1 MEKRHFNAVWEDAKH
16 FLCKTKEKT
25 GKKRIQG
32 ILILLS
38 VIMLVGS
45 LTFPSFATEIDRA
58 KDVKSDLEKK
68 KQETESR
75 LSELEKEKGDILKYI
90 EELDKE
96 LTNLND
102 EIDSL
107 NTDIKK
113 TDKALTKARKEFKAA
128 KVIEEDQYSIMK
140 KRIQYMY
147 ENGDTDYL
155 EIIMKSD
162 NLSDVLNQVEYMSK
176 ITEYDNGLLDK
187 YKKLKQD
194 VADKEKN
201 LEDKIAE
208 LNALKEQLTYE
219 QDTVK
224 KLASDKNKELVK
236 YEASIDQ
243 TQALS
248 AEYTSKL
255 SEQEDLIEDLLE
267 AERKRIEEEERKKKE
282 EAERRRKEEE
292 RKRQE
297 EAAKANNASSQN
309 SNSNTDNDTDSNT
322 DNDSGSQVKVDGFIW
337 PCPSSTRITSTFG
350 NREQP
355 TEGAS
360 TYHKGIDI
368 GASTGSSIVAAA
380 GGSVVTAAYSVSAGN
395 YIMIYHGDGIYT
407 VYMHCSK
414 LLVSA
419 GEEVSQGQTIA
430 LVGSTGV
437 STGSH
442 LHFGVSVNG
451 TYVNPLNYVSY

>member
-1 MEKRHFNAVWEDAKH
+1 MDEKHLKFDETDA
-16 FLCKTKEKT
+16 
-25 GKKRIQG
+25 GKKHILRARKRSGKRKLQG
-32 ILILLS
+32 ILIILA

-45 LTFPSFATEIDRA
+45 LRFPSFANEIDQA
-58 KDVKSDLEKK
+58 KDVKTDLEKK
-68 KQETESR
+68 KQETEAR
-75 LSELEKEKGDILKYI
+75 LSELETEKDDILKYI

-96 LTNLND
+96 LSGLND

-107 NTDIKK
+107 NGDIKE
-113 TDKALTKARKEFKAA
+113 TGTAIDKAKKELEAA
-128 KVIEEDQYSIMK
+128 KAVEEEQYTIMK

-147 ENGDTDYL
+147 ENGSTDYI

-162 NLSDVLNQVEYMSK
+162 NISDILNQVEYMSK
-176 ITEYDNGLLDK
+176 ITEYDNSLLDK

-194 VADKEKN
+194 VADKEKS
-201 LEDKIAE
+201 LEVKAE
-208 LNALKEQLTYE
+208 KLSALKEELTFE

-224 KLASDKNKELVK
+224 KLASDKNKELAK
-236 YEASIDQ
+236 YEANIGNEK
-243 TQALS
+243 ALS
-248 AEYTSKL
+248 AEYSSKL
-255 SEQEDLIEDLLE
+255 QEQENLIEDLLE
-267 AERKRIEEEERKKKE
+267 AERKRVEEEERKKKE
-282 EAERRRKEEE
+282 EEERR
-292 RKRQE
+292 RQE
-297 EAAKANNASSQN
+297 EAAKANNNA
-309 SNSNTDNDTDSNT
+309 NTDNNQDTGN
-322 DNDSGSQVKVDGFIW
+322 GSQVKVDGFIW
-337 PCPSSTRITSTFG
+337 PCPSSSRITSPFG
-350 NREQP
+350 SREQP

-360 TYHKGIDI
+360 TFHQGIDI
-368 GASTGSSIVAAA
+368 GASSGSEIVAAA

-419 GEEVSQGQTIA
+419 GDEVSQGQTIG
-430 LVGSTGV
+430 LVGSTGI

>member
-1 MEKRHFNAVWEDAKH
+1 MEKKPLKDLIARALK
-16 FLCKTKEKT
+16 LT
-25 GKKRIQG
+25 GKKKLQG
-32 ILILLS
+32 ILIILS
-38 VIMLVGS
+38 VIMLVSS
-45 LTFPSFATEIDRA
+45 LSFPSLANEIDKA
-58 KDVKSDLEKK
+58 KDAKSDLERK

-96 LTNLND
+96 LSNLAD

-107 NTDIKK
+107 NGDIKK
-113 TDKALTKARKEFKAA
+113 TGVSLENAKKELKAA
-128 KVIEEDQYSIMK
+128 KAVEQEQYNIMK

-147 ENGDTDYL
+147 ENGNTEYI

-162 NLSDVLNQVEYMSK
+162 TISDMLNQVEYMSK
-176 ITEYDNGLLDK
+176 ITEFDNNLLDN

-194 VADKEKN
+194 VADKEKK
-201 LEDKIAE
+201 LEAKVAE
-208 LNALKEQLTYE
+208 LNALKEELTYE
-219 QDTVK
+219 QGTVK
-224 KLASDKNKELVK
+224 KLASDKNKELAK
-236 YEASIDQ
+236 YEASIDE

-248 AEYTSKL
+248 ADYTNKL
-255 SEQEDLIEDLLE
+255 NEQEDLIEQLLE
-267 AERKRIEEEERKKKE
+267 AERKRVEEEERKKKE
-282 EAERRRKEEE
+282 AEERRRKEEE

-297 EAAKANNASSQN
+297 EAAKNN
-309 SNSNTDNDTDSNT
+309 
-322 DNDSGSQVKVDGFIW
+322 NDSEQNDDSGQDTSSGGPVNTGGFTW

-368 GASTGSSIVAAA
+368 GASTGSNIVAA
-380 GGSVVTAAYSVSAGN
+380 GSGSVVTAAYSVSAGN
-395 YIMIYHGDGIYT
+395 YIMIYHGDGVYT

-414 LLVSA
+414 LLVSV
-419 GEEVSQGQTIA
+419 GDEVTKGQTIA
-430 LVGSTGV
+430 LVGSTGI

-442 LHFGVSVNG
+442 LHFGVTVNG

>member
-1 MEKRHFNAVWEDAKH
+1 MEKKPLKDLIARALK
-16 FLCKTKEKT
+16 LS
-25 GKKRIQG
+25 GKKKLQG
-32 ILILLS
+32 ILIILS
-38 VIMLVGS
+38 VIMLVSS
-45 LTFPSFATEIDRA
+45 LSFPSLANEIDKA
-58 KDVKSDLEKK
+58 KDAKSDLERK

-96 LTNLND
+96 LSNLAD

-107 NTDIKK
+107 NGDIKK
-113 TDKALTKARKEFKAA
+113 TGVSLENAKKELKAA
-128 KVIEEDQYSIMK
+128 KAVEQEQYNIMK

-147 ENGDTDYL
+147 ENGNTEYI

-162 NLSDVLNQVEYMSK
+162 TISDMLNQVEYMSK
-176 ITEYDNGLLDK
+176 ITEFDNNLLDN

-194 VADKEKN
+194 VADKEKK
-201 LEDKIAE
+201 LEAKVAE
-208 LNALKEQLTYE
+208 LNALKEELTYE
-219 QDTVK
+219 QGTVK
-224 KLASDKNKELVK
+224 KLASDKNKELAK
-236 YEASIDQ
+236 YEASIDE

-248 AEYTSKL
+248 ADYTNKL
-255 SEQEDLIEDLLE
+255 NEQEDLIEQLLE
-267 AERKRIEEEERKKKE
+267 AERKRVEEEERKKKE
-282 EAERRRKEEE
+282 AEERRRKEEE

-297 EAAKANNASSQN
+297 EAAKNN
-309 SNSNTDNDTDSNT
+309 
-322 DNDSGSQVKVDGFIW
+322 NDSEQNDDSGQDTSSGGPVNTGGFTW

-368 GASTGSSIVAAA
+368 GASTGSNIVAA
-380 GGSVVTAAYSVSAGN
+380 GSGSVVTAAYSVSAGN
-395 YIMIYHGDGIYT
+395 YIMIYHGDGVYT

-414 LLVSA
+414 LLVSV
-419 GEEVSQGQTIA
+419 GDEVTKGQVIA
-430 LVGSTGV
+430 LVGSTGI

-442 LHFGVSVNG
+442 LHFGVTVNG

>member
-1 MEKRHFNAVWEDAKH
+1 MEKKPLKDLIARVLK
-16 FLCKTKEKT
+16 LSV
-25 GKKRIQG
+25 KKRLQG
-32 ILILLS
+32 ILIILS
-38 VIMLVGS
+38 VIMLVSS
-45 LTFPSFATEIDRA
+45 LSLPSLANEIDKA
-58 KDVKSDLEKK
+58 KDAKTDLEKK

-90 EELDKE
+90 EGLDKE
-96 LTNLND
+96 LSNLTD

-107 NTDIKK
+107 NGDVKK
-113 TDKALTKARKEFKAA
+113 TGISLEKAKKELKAA
-128 KVIEEDQYSIMK
+128 KAVEQEQYNTMK

-147 ENGDTDYL
+147 ENGNTEYI

-162 NLSDVLNQVEYMSK
+162 NISDMLNQVEYMSK
-176 ITEYDNGLLDK
+176 ITEFDNNLLDN

-194 VADKEKN
+194 VADKEKK
-201 LEDKIAE
+201 LEAKVDE
-208 LNALKEQLTYE
+208 LNALKEELTYE
-219 QDTVK
+219 QGTVK
-224 KLASDKNKELVK
+224 KLASDKNKELAK
-236 YEASIDQ
+236 YEASIDE

-248 AEYTSKL
+248 ADYTNKL
-255 SEQEDLIEDLLE
+255 NEQEDLIENLLE
-267 AERKRIEEEERKKKE
+267 AERKRVEEEERKKKE
-282 EAERRRKEEE
+282 AEERRKKEEE

-297 EAAKANNASSQN
+297 EAAKNNNKDEQNDDSSQDT
-309 SNSNTDNDTDSNT
+309 NTGGQVNT
-322 DNDSGSQVKVDGFIW
+322 GGFTW

-350 NREQP
+350 NRAQP

-368 GASTGSSIVAAA
+368 GASTGSNIVAAA

-395 YIMIYHGDGIYT
+395 YIMIYHGDGVYT

-419 GEEVSQGQTIA
+419 GDEVSKGQAIA
-430 LVGSTGV
+430 LVGSTGI

-442 LHFGVSVNG
+442 LHFGVTVNG

>member
-1 MEKRHFNAVWEDAKH
+1 MDKKHLNFLLKDAMKD
-16 FLCKTKEKT
+16 LISRVKKLT
-25 GKKRIQG
+25 GKKKLQG
-32 ILILLS
+32 ILIILS

-45 LTFPSFATEIDRA
+45 LSLPSFANEIDQA
-58 KDVKSDLEKK
+58 KDAKSDLEKK

-75 LSELEKEKGDILKYI
+75 LSELEKEKDDILKYI

-96 LTNLND
+96 LTKLND

-107 NTDIKK
+107 NADIKK
-113 TDKALTKARKEFKAA
+113 TGVSLDKARVDLKAA
-128 KVIEEDQYSIMK
+128 KVVEEDQYSIMK

-147 ENGDTDYL
+147 ENGNTDYI

-194 VADKEKN
+194 VSDKENN
-201 LEDKIAE
+201 LEAKAAE
-208 LNALKEQLTYE
+208 LNALKEELTYE
-219 QDTVK
+219 QGTVK
-224 KLASDKNKELVK
+224 KLASDKNKELAK
-236 YEASIDQ
+236 YEASIDE

-248 AEYTSKL
+248 NEYSSKL
-255 SEQEDLIEDLLE
+255 EEQEDLIEDLLA

-282 EAERRRKEEE
+282 AEEK
-292 RKRQE
+292 KRQE
-297 EAAKANNASSQN
+297 EAAANANN
-309 SNSNTDNDTDSNT
+309 NTPQDTNNDNDNG
-322 DNDSGSQVKVDGFIW
+322 SGVKVGGFIW
-337 PCPSSTRITSTFG
+337 PCPSSTRITSPFG
-350 NREQP
+350 YRAQP

-360 TYHKGIDI
+360 TFHKGIDI
-368 GASTGSSIVAAA
+368 GASTGSNIVAAA

-414 LLVSA
+414 LLVA
-419 GEEVSQGQTIA
+419 VGDEVSQGQVIG

-442 LHFGVSVNG
+442 LHFGVTVNG

>member
-1 MEKRHFNAVWEDAKH
+1 MEKKPLKDLIARALK
-16 FLCKTKEKT
+16 LS
-25 GKKRIQG
+25 GKKKLQG
-32 ILILLS
+32 ILIILS
-38 VIMLVGS
+38 VIMLVSS
-45 LTFPSFATEIDRA
+45 LSFPSLANEIDKA
-58 KDVKSDLEKK
+58 KDAKSDLERK

-96 LTNLND
+96 LSNLAD

-107 NTDIKK
+107 NGDIKK
-113 TDKALTKARKEFKAA
+113 TGVSLENAKKELKAA
-128 KVIEEDQYSIMK
+128 KAVEQEQYNIMK

-147 ENGDTDYL
+147 ENGNTEYI

-162 NLSDVLNQVEYMSK
+162 TISDMLNQVEYMSK
-176 ITEYDNGLLDK
+176 ITEFDNNLLDN

-194 VADKEKN
+194 VADKEKK
-201 LEDKIAE
+201 LEAKVAE
-208 LNALKEQLTYE
+208 LNALKEELTYE
-219 QDTVK
+219 QGTVK
-224 KLASDKNKELVK
+224 KLASDKNKELAK
-236 YEASIDQ
+236 YEASIDE

-248 AEYTSKL
+248 ADYTNKL
-255 SEQEDLIEDLLE
+255 NEQEDLIEQLLE
-267 AERKRIEEEERKKKE
+267 AERKRVEEEERKKKE
-282 EAERRRKEEE
+282 AEERRRKEEE

-297 EAAKANNASSQN
+297 EAAKNN
-309 SNSNTDNDTDSNT
+309 
-322 DNDSGSQVKVDGFIW
+322 NDSEQNDDSGQDTSSGGPVNTGGFTW

-368 GASTGSSIVAAA
+368 GASTGSNIVAA
-380 GGSVVTAAYSVSAGN
+380 GSGSVVTAAYSVSAGN
-395 YIMIYHGDGIYT
+395 YIMIYHGDGVYT

-414 LLVSA
+414 LLVSV
-419 GEEVSQGQTIA
+419 GDEVTKGQTIA
-430 LVGSTGV
+430 LVGSTGI

-442 LHFGVSVNG
+442 LHFGVTVNG